1 MQRSTRGRRGRAWT
15 WAGLF
20 AMGLS
25 AASTAMAWSLEGTK
39 QLLAVTQAGERI
51 AIGQVHFTPETAE
64 QVGFAVKLDTSRF
77 QDHFLSMREFKCL
90 PAASE
95 ISCHVPYPYA
105 HPRRVSA
112 QQFDWLSHELMFLY
126 KKPQDYGAKLW
137 NGVYYQFERTD
148 KGLVGRP
155 QAVDLNLIS
164 APPNQKDVPPYDVGW
179 RDPMPAGQR
188 WLDHLLIE

>member
-1 MQRSTRGRRGRAWT
+1 MKQATRARRMRAWAIGLVLCA
-15 WAGLF
+15 AG
-20 AMGLS
+20 S
-25 AASTAMAWSLEGTK
+25 AMAWSLEGTK
-39 QLLAVTQAGERI
+39 QVLAVTQAGERI
-51 AIGQVHFTPETAE
+51 AIGQVQFTPQAGE
-64 QVGFAVKLDTSRF
+64 QVGFALKLDTSRF

-90 PAASE
+90 PAAVE

-105 HPRRVSA
+105 HPQRVTA

-126 KKPQDYGAKLW
+126 KRPQDYGAKLW

-164 APPNQKDVPPYDVGW
+164 APPDKKDVPPYDTAG
-179 RDPMPAGQR
+179 REPMPTGQR
-188 WLDHLLIE
+188 WVDHLLIE